1 MRSSGP
7 DETDERRPTGRR
19 RTRLGFVVLA
29 LAALAC
35 SACTYARVFYFNVPD
50 LSAPSNFDNR
60 VVHASDTP
68 LALERSE
75 REATLHLQ
83 PGDEADYDS
92 FDDFLASNGTRAL
105 LIVHDD
111 RVVYERYFDGVDLRS
126 ELPSFS
132 MSKTFAA
139 VLMGCAVKDGL
150 IGSMDDPLIRYLPE
164 LVKKPGYDKISLDQL
179 LRMTSGIDFDEESP
193 EGARLYYTSSI
204 RDEVYSHGVRWPA
217 GSHYAYASVNIAL
230 LWEVLQRRL
239 GEETVAHYFERR
251 VWGPLGAQYD
261 ASWSLDS
268 AGSGIEKLSA
278 GFNARPRD
286 QARLGL
292 LFLHEGTFN
301 GRSIVSPAWV
311 KRSLSQDQVAGLIR
325 TSDGWVQ
332 RGNYQWFWTRD
343 RRAYFAK
350 GFNGQYVFVIP
361 SRNTVVVRFGDGY
374 GDVDWPVLFLR
385 IADTL

>member
-1 MRSSGP
+1 M
-7 DETDERRPTGRR
+7 
-19 RTRLGFVVLA
+19 LVLA

-35 SACTYARVFYFNVPD
+35 GACTYARALYFNVPD
-50 LSAPSNFDNR
+50 LSAPDNFDNR
-60 VVHASDTP
+60 LVHASVTP
-68 LALERSE
+68 VALARSE
-75 REATLHLQ
+75 REATLRLE
-83 PGDEADYDS
+83 PEDEALYDS
-92 FDDFLASNGTRAL
+92 FDDFLAANGTRAL

-111 RVVYERYFDGVDLRS
+111 RVVYEKYFDGVDLRS
-126 ELPSFS
+126 ELPGFS

-139 VLMGCAVKDGL
+139 VLMGCAVNDGL
-150 IGSMDDPLIRYLPE
+150 IRSMDDPLVRYIPE
-164 LVKKPGYDKISLDQL
+164 LAKKPGYDKISLDHL

-193 EGARLYYTSSI
+193 AGARLYYTRSMH
-204 RDEVYSHGVRWPA
+204 DEMYSHDIRWPA

-251 VWGPLGAQYD
+251 VWGPLGAEYD

-268 AGSGIEKLSA
+268 EASGIEKLSA

-292 LFLHEGTFN
+292 LFLHDGTFN
-301 GRSIVSPAWV
+301 GRTIVSPAWV
-311 KRSLSQDQVAGLIR
+311 KRSLSQDQVAGLVR

-374 GDVDWPVLFLR
+374 GDVDWPALFLR
-385 IADTL
+385 VADTL